1 MWVHPSQ
8 GWSEEGGLMLMASL
22 PALNRAA
29 HRVQRSPDDIDK
41 ESQPSTSLTPRLLL
55 LIQSTSLWH
64 KSS

>member
-41 ESQPSTSLTPRLLL
+41 EVIRRPRMIRST
-55 LIQSTSLWH
+55 
-64 KSS
+64 